1 MPELCEQLHVS
12 RRTLQYCFQDVLGMA
27 PATYLRALRLNGVRR
42 DLRGRAAA
50 SVQDAAAA
58 WGFWHLS
65 QFATDYRRMFGARP
79 SETLRDALAC

>member
-1 MPELCEQLHVS
+1 
-12 RRTLQYCFQDVLGMA
+12 MA

-42 DLRGRAAA
+42 DLRGRAAD
-50 SVQDAAAA
+50 SVQDVAAA

-79 SETLRDALAC
+79 SETLRGALAC